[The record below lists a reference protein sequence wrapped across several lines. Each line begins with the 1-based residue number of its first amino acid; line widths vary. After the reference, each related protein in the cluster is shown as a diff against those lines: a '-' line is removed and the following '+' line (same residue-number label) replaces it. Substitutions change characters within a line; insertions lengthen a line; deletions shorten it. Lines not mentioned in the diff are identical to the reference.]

1 MAIESVERAAR
12 DIFNRRVDAG
22 TMSVK
27 LMSQLIGLAPSH
39 ISNFRHNERGLSVD
53 SLSRMIVALGFDVEL
68 IPRLVKRRDSAAH
81 DLARRVCTPRLPI
94 FKGVENANNE
104 SSTQ

>member
-1 MAIESVERAAR
+1 MALESVERAAR
-12 DIFNRRVDAG
+12 AIFNRRVDAG

-39 ISNFRHNERGLSVD
+39 ISNFRNNNRSLSID
-53 SLSRMIVALGFDVEL
+53 SLSKMIGALGFDVEL
-68 IPRLVKRRDSAAH
+68 VPRLVVRRDSAAR

-94 FKGVENANNE
+94 FEGVENAKHE
-104 SSTQ
+104 RSIE